1 MSKVDLN
8 VVEAIRMAKVVL
20 DPLRQVLDRRHAAQ
34 EIVPASL
41 ASGLSLF
48 LLLWLPW
55 CTHLRGPLPRGPLAL
70 SPRVC
75 SFLPWLLMAGAF
87 LGRWR

>member
-48 LLLWLPW
+48 LLMWLP
-55 CTHLRGPLPRGPLAL
+55 
-70 SPRVC
+70 
-75 SFLPWLLMAGAF
+75 
-87 LGRWR
+87 

>member
-34 EIVPASL
+34 EIVPVP
-41 ASGLSLF
+41 GL
-48 LLLWLPW
+48 W
-55 CTHLRGPLPRGPLAL
+55 
-70 SPRVC
+70 
-75 SFLPWLLMAGAF
+75 AF
-87 LGRWR
+87 LVSAHVASMSVQVDLDLCPIFFFFFFFFRFFALFWAPPFAFGGS